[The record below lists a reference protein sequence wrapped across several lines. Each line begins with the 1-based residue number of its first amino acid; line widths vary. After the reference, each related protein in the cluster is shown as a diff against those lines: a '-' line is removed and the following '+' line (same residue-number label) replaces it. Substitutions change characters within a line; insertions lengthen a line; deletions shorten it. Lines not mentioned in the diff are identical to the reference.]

1 MPLIVYG
8 IGFAVCYFLFDLS
21 WWMSLLIAFAAPVIL
36 GLVTWLIGAPI
47 MGMAALIE
55 KIKGRGERLR
65 PEVEQDK
72 TEEDK
77 VESERVYRE

>member
-36 GLVTWLIGAPI
+36 GLVTWLIGVPI
-47 MGMAALIE
+47 IGMAALIE
-55 KIKGRGERLR
+55 KIKGRGERPR
-65 PEVEQDK
+65 P
-72 TEEDK
+72 
-77 VESERVYRE
+77 